1 MQYNRTF
8 ARIIVSFFRAKTFKA
23 LIPGLLVAC
32 SYTAFLVW
40 IESELITKELRIAP
54 FIYQLV
60 GIVLGLLLV
69 FRTNT
74 AYDKWW
80 EGRKL
85 LGALVNNSRN
95 LALKLNAYLPENQ
108 HDARKY
114 LNELII
120 NFAFAL
126 KEHLRHGVDYEQL
139 IETNP
144 PIFDKLHATRHVPNK
159 IASLIFE
166 TVHKLNENGIL
177 KDEHLIT
184 LNPQLDSLTD
194 ITGACERI
202 KKTPIP
208 QAYRV
213 HLLKFIF
220 LFISLLP
227 LGLVSDM
234 KYWSLIVVAMIFYA
248 FVGLDFIA
256 NEIEDPFGDDAND
269 LPTDAICNGIKD
281 TVSEIFGQPLT
292 KKD

>member
-8 ARIIVSFFRAKTFKA
+8 ARIVITFFRAKTFKA
-23 LIPGLLVAC
+23 LIPGLLAAC
-32 SYTAFLVW
+32 TYTAFLAW
-40 IESELITKELRIAP
+40 IESTLFTKELKIAP

-74 AYDKWW
+74 AYERWW

-85 LGALVNNSRN
+85 LGALVNSTRN
-95 LALKLNAYLPENQ
+95 LALKLNAFLPAQQYE
-108 HDARKY
+108 ARLY
-114 LNELII
+114 FTDLII
-120 NFAFAL
+120 NFSFAL
-126 KEHLRHGVDYEQL
+126 KEHLRSGVNFDEL
-139 IETNP
+139 HETNP
-144 PIFDKLHATRHVPNK
+144 PSMQRLQQARHVPNT
-159 IASLIFE
+159 IASIIFE
-166 TVHKLNENGIL
+166 TVHRLHENGVL
-177 KDEHLIT
+177 KPEHLIV
-184 LNPQLDSLTD
+184 LNPQLEALTD

-208 QAYRV
+208 HAYRV

-227 LGLVSDM
+227 FGLVSDM
-234 KYWSLIVVAMIFYA
+234 KYWACLVVGMIFYA

-269 LPTDAICNGIKD
+269 LPTDAICKGIKD
-281 TVSEIFGQPLT
+281 TVSEIFGVKQ
-292 KKD
+292 